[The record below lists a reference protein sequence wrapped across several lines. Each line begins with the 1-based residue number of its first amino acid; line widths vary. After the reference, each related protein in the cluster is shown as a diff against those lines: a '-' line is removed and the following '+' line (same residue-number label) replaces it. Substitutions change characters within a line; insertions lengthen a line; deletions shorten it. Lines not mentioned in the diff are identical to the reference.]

1 MLKDEVLSLNKQ
13 FLEQSYHVSDMFR
26 KCIEGLVNKDIKSLK
41 SIIDDDEPIINE
53 TEIKIEKMCINLLGL
68 HQPAAK
74 DLREIVMILKIND
87 DLERIA
93 DIISNIAE
101 SGIKILPTSN
111 VFDKIDIKKMADDTY
126 KMLTDVIQSYIDNN
140 PKLAT
145 KICKSDDAI
154 DDMRDE
160 HLEKIMKDMISD
172 PSSIKVDLHLLRISK
187 SLERI
192 ADHVTNIAEDVVYI
206 EKAKIIKHNL
216 N

>member
-1 MLKDEVLSLNKQ
+1 MLKDEVVSLNKQ
-13 FLEQSYHVSDMFR
+13 FLEQSYHVRDMFH
-26 KCIEGLVNKDIKSLK
+26 KCITGLMNRDIEVLRDV
-41 SIIDDDEPIINE
+41 IETDEPEVNH

-93 DIISNIAE
+93 DIVSNIAE
-101 SGIKILPTSN
+101 SGMKILPEAN
-111 VFDKIDIKKMADDTY
+111 ALQKIDIKKMADGTY
-126 KMLTDVIQSYIDNN
+126 QMLVDVIKSYIENN

-145 KICKSDDAI
+145 KICKSDDVI
-154 DDMRDE
+154 DRMRDTN
-160 HLEKIMKDMISD
+160 LELIMKDMIAN
-172 PSSIKVDLHLLRISK
+172 PTSIEIDLHLLRISK

-206 EKAKIIKHNL
+206 ENAKIIKHHL